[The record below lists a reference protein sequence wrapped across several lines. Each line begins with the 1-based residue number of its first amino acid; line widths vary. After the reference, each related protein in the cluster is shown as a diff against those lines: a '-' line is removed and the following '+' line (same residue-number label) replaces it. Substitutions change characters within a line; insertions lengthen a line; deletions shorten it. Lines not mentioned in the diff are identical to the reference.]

1 MTRDYQ
7 DNRLQLYLT
16 PDHPCSYLD
25 ERLARTLVID
35 PDADKSPQ
43 LYQQL
48 IEMGFRR
55 SGEMIYRP
63 DCESCSDC
71 ISTRIP
77 VAEFKPKRSQQR
89 AWNRNRNNFRIVER
103 DAEFDPAHFELF
115 RRYIGTRHPDGE
127 MSDTSEEGYRS
138 FLTAPWCDTR
148 FIEFHLDEQLVAV
161 AVTDLLPLGLSA
173 VYTFFDPDYSGI
185 SPGVFSILWQVESAK
200 QRGLPWLYL
209 GYWVPGCRKM
219 AYKTEY
225 RPIQLFKQGKWR
237 PFKAAEPS
245 L

>member
-1 MTRDYQ
+1 
-7 DNRLQLYLT
+7 
-16 PDHPCSYLD
+16 
-25 ERLARTLVID
+25 
-35 PDADKSPQ
+35 
-43 LYQQL
+43 
-48 IEMGFRR
+48 
-55 SGEMIYRP
+55 
-63 DCESCSDC
+63 
-71 ISTRIP
+71 
-77 VAEFKPKRSQQR
+77 
-89 AWNRNRNNFRIVER
+89 
-103 DAEFDPAHFELF
+103 
-115 RRYIGTRHPDGE
+115 
-127 MSDTSEEGYRS
+127 
-138 FLTAPWCDTR
+138 
-148 FIEFHLDEQLVAV
+148 
-161 AVTDLLPLGLSA
+161 LLPLGLSA